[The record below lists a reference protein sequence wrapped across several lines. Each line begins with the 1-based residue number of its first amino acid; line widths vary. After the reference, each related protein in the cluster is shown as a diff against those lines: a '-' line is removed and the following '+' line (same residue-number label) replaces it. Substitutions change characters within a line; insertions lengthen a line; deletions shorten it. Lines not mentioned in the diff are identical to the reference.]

1 MTSTTASAP
10 QTSTQRILERAIEV
24 IDEAG
29 EAAIRTNPIAAE
41 CGVTPPIL
49 YRAFKSREGLV
60 IAAQAERYKR
70 STEAAAFML
79 IDLIH
84 SATSPDDL
92 KGKISQALDYIFSD
106 IRRGPR
112 EIRTSVIGSAVSRPE
127 LRAEIV
133 KIDTWYM
140 TQIADAYEEAI
151 AKGWVDTAIKLQAIV
166 LWAQG
171 LTNSR
176 AMVEFADD
184 KSIADAWN
192 VLSKKAI
199 LSAIFGE
206 A

>member
-1 MTSTTASAP
+1 MTSTTAPATQS
-10 QTSTQRILERAIEV
+10 SIQRILERAIEV

-60 IAAQAERYKR
+60 VAAQAERYKR
-70 STEAAAFML
+70 STEAAAVML
-79 IDLIH
+79 IDLIR
-84 SATSPDDL
+84 SATSRNDL
-92 KGKISQALDYIFSD
+92 QRKISQSLDYIFSD

-112 EIRTSVIGSAVSRPE
+112 EIRISVIGSAVSRPD

-140 TQIADAYEEAI
+140 NQISDAYEAAI
-151 AKGWVDTAIKLQAIV
+151 AKGWVNAAVNLQAIV

-171 LTNSR
+171 ITNSR
-176 AMVEFADD
+176 IMVEFAND

-199 LSAIFGE
+199 LSSIFGDV
-206 A
+206 

>member
-1 MTSTTASAP
+1 MTSTTAPAT
-10 QTSTQRILERAIEV
+10 QTSTQRILDRAIEV

-70 STEAAAFML
+70 STEAAAVMI
-79 IDLIH
+79 IDLIR
-84 SATSPDDL
+84 SATSRDDL
-92 KGKISQALDYIFSD
+92 KRKISQALDYIFSD
-106 IRRGPR
+106 VRRGPR

-127 LRAEIV
+127 LRVEIV

-140 TQIADAYEEAI
+140 NQIAGAYESAI
-151 AKGWVDTAIKLQAIV
+151 AKDWVNANVNLQAIA

-171 LTNSR
+171 VTNSR
-176 AMVEFADD
+176 VIVEFANDN
-184 KSIADAWN
+184 SIADAWN
-192 VLSKKAI
+192 ALSKKAI
-199 LSAIFGE
+199 LSAIFGDV
-206 A
+206 